1 MPSSIVWRRG
11 LSSSLQGSIHLSCRR
26 QPRFVANDALGSK
39 IATSSTQRYSH
50 ANEAS
55 VLAYSVEKCVERV
68 FATEIELSLTD
79 GMILRGQR
87 WTHRNHPQN
96 EHQIAAAA
104 AAAGG
109 DIDEHPDQ
117 QAASATTTA
126 HPSTTRILAL
136 HGWLDNCRSFY
147 CLAPRLIEKLGAHV
161 ELIAIDLP
169 GHGRS
174 SHRPIDGPTAVLSEG
189 AYYIAEVLEAL
200 GWGGGTT
207 SSGSNKDNDK
217 NTNEDE
223 TKVTLIGHSMGG
235 GMAVTYAGIFPEQIE
250 SVVSLDMFGP
260 EPGNPQDAAAQIRS
274 HVVQRRG
281 VGPSGRP
288 HFLYPSLERAIE
300 RRVKAAQM
308 APGGHQ
314 YLSLEASTELVTRS
328 TMPVYATTSDDD
340 DDKDDETIPKGY
352 RFRHDAR
359 MMWPS
364 LQYLTAEQIESILDR
379 VDCRVCLLAAEDG
392 YPFPQERIDR
402 ALARLEPETYEVLP
416 GSHHFHADP
425 DTAGAVVD
433 TICEFLDG
441 NDNSAMNNSEK
452 GKTTGEDNG
461 KAKPSHE
468 TVANYGMQ

>member
-1 MPSSIVWRRG
+1 MPIFWRRG
-11 LSSSLQGSIHLSCRR
+11 LSSSLQGRIHLSCRR
-26 QPRFVANDALGSK
+26 QPHFAANDALGSK
-39 IATSSTQRYSH
+39 IVTTPTQRYSNT
-50 ANEAS
+50 NEAAVLTNS
-55 VLAYSVEKCVERV
+55 VGKCVARV
-68 FATEIELSLTD
+68 SATEIELSLTD
-79 GMILRGQR
+79 GIIVRGQR
-87 WTHRNHPQN
+87 WTHCNHSQK
-96 EHQIAAAA
+96 EHQTAAA
-104 AAAGG
+104 
-109 DIDEHPDQ
+109 DIDENPGQ
-117 QAASATTTA
+117 QAASVTTTTN
-126 HPSTTRILAL
+126 PNTTRILAL

-147 CLAPRLIEKLGAHV
+147 CLAPRLIEKLGTQV
-161 ELIAIDLP
+161 EIIAIDLP

-174 SHRPIDGPTAVLSEG
+174 SHRPIDGPTTVLSEG
-189 AYYIAEVLEAL
+189 AYYIAEILDVL
-200 GWGGGTT
+200 GWGGGTK
-207 SSGSNKDNDK
+207 SIGSNKDKINK
-217 NTNEDE
+217 NNEDE

-235 GMAVTYAGIFPEQIE
+235 GMAVTYAGVFPEQIE

-260 EPGNPQDAAAQIRS
+260 EPGKPQDAAAQIRS

-281 VGPSGRP
+281 FGPSGRP

-328 TMPVYATTSDDD
+328 TMPVYDTASDDD
-340 DDKDDETIPKGY
+340 DGDKDDETIPKGY

-364 LQYLTAEQIESILDR
+364 LQYLTAEQIESILER

-402 ALARLEPETYEVLP
+402 ALAHLEPEMYEVLP

-433 TICEFLDG
+433 KICEFFGG
-441 NDNSAMNNSEK
+441 NNNNAMNNSEK
-452 GKTTGEDNG
+452 GKTTREEKR